1 MTKSQELNKELTQVW
16 LILVAAKESFNY
28 CYYMHKPKTDSEL
41 QYINESKD
49 FKYIRHLLWRV
60 TIIELA
66 KIFRESKE
74 TDRFNIFHL
83 FNKLKPSGH
92 FKSLQFSDKKL
103 TEYEKSLREDNL
115 ITQIINLRD
124 KIYAHTDSKT
134 DNLETDLITFS
145 SLENLIYKTER
156 IINEI
161 FEMTLDTSI
170 LFDSPVFNRN
180 DFDAFEILAKDRE
193 NFLEQEQQQLNEFLK
208 KYATN
213 SK

>member
-1 MTKSQELNKELTQVW
+1 MTKKQELDKELTQVW

-28 CYYMHKPKTDSEL
+28 CYYMHKPKSESEL

-66 KIFRESKE
+66 KIFRESKD

-83 FNKLKPSGH
+83 FNKLKPTGH
-92 FKSLQFSDKKL
+92 FKRLKFPNQKL
-103 TEYEKSLREDNL
+103 VEYEASLREDNL

-134 DNLETDLITFS
+134 DNLETNLITFS
-145 SLENLIYKTER
+145 TLENLIQKTER

-161 FEMTLDTSI
+161 FEITLDNSI
-170 LFDSPVFNRN
+170 SFNSPVFNRN
-180 DFDAFEILAKDRE
+180 GFDAFEILAKDRE
-193 NFLEQEQQQLNEFLK
+193 NFLEQERQQLNKFLK